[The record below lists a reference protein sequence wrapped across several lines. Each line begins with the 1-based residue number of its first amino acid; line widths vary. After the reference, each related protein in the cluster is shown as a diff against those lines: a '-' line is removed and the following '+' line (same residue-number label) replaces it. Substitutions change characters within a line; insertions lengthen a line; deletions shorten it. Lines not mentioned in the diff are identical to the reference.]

1 MLEDA
6 ASSLLRVVQE
16 DEGASTALFEMGA
29 MPKLVELVE
38 SVNEELQVRV
48 AGLLASCCAQVAAA
62 REALHG
68 LGAARKLL
76 PLLSSGNEEVQ
87 EGGAMAVQQLSLLP
101 AAAREVRLHGG
112 VPLLVELM
120 ASLDARVQVRLQPR
134 AHVLEHIRL

>member
-1 MLEDA
+1 M
-6 ASSLLRVVQE
+6 S
-16 DEGASTALFEMGA
+16 
-29 MPKLVELVE
+29 
-38 SVNEELQVRV
+38 
-48 AGLLASCCAQVAAA
+48 GLLASCCAQVAAA

-120 ASLDARVQVRLQPR
+120 ASLDARVQVRPTTPLVRPATPLVR
-134 AHVLEHIRL
+134 PTTPLVRPTTPSVRPTTP